1 MGKLRAALTGVLVI
15 FIISMIS
22 TIAIDYM
29 LNDVSIAKSLIV
41 SVIIMCMTFPIFFSE
56 YSEDGCIVVDEAD
69 DGSLRFTIECNE
81 DPEEW
86 IDKERIMLSV
96 KRKEAEED

>member
-1 MGKLRAALTGVLVI
+1 MGKLRAALTGTLVI
-15 FIISMIS
+15 FGVSMIS
-22 TIAIDYM
+22 TLAVDYM
-29 LNDVSIAKSLIV
+29 LNDISFVKSLLI
-41 SVIIMCMTFPIFFSE
+41 SVIAMCITFPMFFNE
-56 YSEDGCIVVDEAD
+56 YSEDGSIVVDEAE

-96 KRKEAEED
+96 KRKDNED